1 MTTTTT
7 PTTDERPALSQFEGH
22 DVLRSAI
29 KIPNAG
35 GGLRDALK
43 VAPVKL
49 EYGEEV
55 LLVVRAKVRKVDH
68 APFEK
73 DSDELVR
80 EHVLDAIDVALLQD
94 DTDIKKAAVM
104 LERNHDRVQKAL
116 DSMEGQLRLD
126 ETDDDDGLSDED
138 RAAQTALA
146 DAGIDIT

>member
-1 MTTTTT
+1 MTTT
-7 PTTDERPALSQFEGH
+7 EARPALSQFEGH

-55 LLVVRAKVRKVDH
+55 LLIVRAKVRKVDH

-94 DTDIKKAAVM
+94 DADVATADAM
-104 LERNHDRVQKAL
+104 LDRNRDRVQRAL
-116 DSMEGQLRLD
+116 DSMEGQLRLG
-126 ETDDDDGLSDED
+126 ETDESDEELTD
-138 RAAQTALA
+138 EEKAERDELA
-146 DAGIDIT
+146 SAGIDVD